1 VHTLKVVAVASML
14 LAAPFAWMAS
24 AGAQGVMVVPVSPG
38 EPVVEY
44 TTVRSIAASPEMQV
58 TGPVSKVDLIDNRIV
73 LADAVDLRVPPSVP
87 VALADVREG
96 TPVTARYENVGG
108 ERIVTS
114 LHVEGDAVQAP

>member
-1 VHTLKVVAVASML
+1 MNTLKVVAVASVL
-14 LAAPFAWMAS
+14 VAAPLAWIAS

-38 EPVVEY
+38 EPGAEY
-44 TTVRSIAASPEMQV
+44 TTVRYISPESEMAV
-58 TGPVSKVDLIDNRIV
+58 SGPVSKVDVADNRIV
-73 LADAVDLRVPPSVP
+73 LAEAVDLRVPPSVP